1 MARDNKTA
9 HTASEYETEVERTIP
24 FHAEMLRTAIEIA
37 LGARPSPRRWLDT
50 GTGPGTLI
58 EMAMARSPATEFFAA
73 DPSDAMLEI
82 ARARTRMASAR
93 VIRASSETL
102 PEVNA
107 FGGPLDVITAVQCH
121 HYGDAAAREL
131 AVKRCYNLLSKGGAL
146 VVFENV
152 RAETDRDQQ
161 IQRERWARWQRA
173 QGRDES
179 SVAKHLEREGTA
191 FFPIR
196 VSEHF
201 ALFKKLGFEPAELVW
216 RTYGQAGFLAT
227 KRA

>member
-1 MARDNKTA
+1 MGRDNKTA
-9 HTASEYETEVERTIP
+9 HAAAEYETEVERTIP
-24 FHAEMLRTAIEIA
+24 FHAEMLRTAIEVA

-50 GTGPGTLI
+50 GTGPGKLV

-82 ARARTRMASAR
+82 ARARTRMASRR
-93 VIRASSETL
+93 VIRAASETL
-102 PEVNA
+102 PDVAA

-121 HYGDAAAREL
+121 HYGDAAARDL
-131 AVKRCYNLLSKGGAL
+131 AVKRCRDLLVKGGAL

-152 RAETDRDQQ
+152 RAETDRGHE

-173 QGRDES
+173 QGRDEAT
-179 SVAKHLEREGTA
+179 VKKHLQREGA
-191 FFPIR
+191 SFFPIR

-201 ALFKKLGFEPAELVW
+201 ALFRKLGFEPVELVW
-216 RTYGQAGFLAT
+216 RAYGQAGFLAT
-227 KRA
+227 RR